1 MVYKKKLKMKKFLT
15 TILIVFS
22 IITVNAQSNNR
33 SSNIS
38 DGFNINRKNAKGH
51 QFLLDNWVLGYLVS
65 NDGKLSEKMLL
76 NYDIHYNNPTSKTSN
91 EMKDIVVIDKNL
103 YSGFVLV
110 DANENKYIYTKIG
123 RDKFSRK
130 KKEDKYYQ
138 LIDAPNKN
146 ILLETS
152 KKLKDPNASGWT
164 SSRDNTLSASFVMKT
179 QYYVLNKDKVYV
191 KTKLSSG
198 SVAKALKDQKKVIQ
212 SYIKQNKLKFK
223 NVNDLIKVMNY
234 YNSL

>member
-1 MVYKKKLKMKKFLT
+1 MVEGPKGKVAQEIEYKKYKA
-15 TILIVFS
+15 
-22 IITVNAQSNNR
+22 VN
-33 SSNIS
+33 
-38 DGFNINRKNAKGH
+38 GV
-51 QFLLDNWVLGYLVS
+51 QFPYVMVIGGL
-65 NDGKLSEKMLL
+65 E
-76 NYDIHYNNPTSKTSN
+76 I
-91 EMKDIVVIDKNL
+91 EMKEIKIFSPATVANVSCGFDLIRNNKNDD
-103 YSGFVLV
+103 Y
-110 DANENKYIYTKIG
+110 NENKYIYTKIG

-198 SVAKALKDQKKVIQ
+198 SVAKALNSI
-212 SYIKQNKLKFK
+212 
-223 NVNDLIKVMNY
+223 VNDVDVGLG
-234 YNSL
+234 